1 METKNKFPKLCYD
14 ILSIYSSVY
23 YALIFVIFAPYDWG
37 ENNPTFPWKHDKL
50 QAGRV
55 FSGDQASVRTG
66 RGRFDLIA
74 SAGAGSSLETRAS
87 NEP

>member
-1 METKNKFPKLCYD
+1 MHED
-14 ILSIYSSVY
+14 
-23 YALIFVIFAPYDWG
+23 FVISAPYDWG
-37 ENNPTFPWKHDKL
+37 EINPTFPWRHDKL

-55 FSGDQASVRTG
+55 DSGDQESVRTG